1 MNHTIIYDFETS
13 GLNPFYDDITEI
25 GCKCIE
31 TGKEFTCLLKPLSN
45 RLLNKKN
52 MEVTGITNKMLSE
65 SGLPTMKA
73 YCVMFD
79 YLLEHYDKDSTLS
92 LIAHNGRTFDD
103 IFLKRA
109 HRYLQENGNHTYDE
123 MMNNIVF
130 IDSLLLSRLV
140 HPERYSHS
148 MRSMCATYNITNE
161 AEHRAMGDV
170 KALCS
175 LWEYLIKQL
184 KAKGISTDSKT
195 IQKLLFI

>member
-13 GLNPFYDDITEI
+13 GLNPFHDDITEI

-31 TGKEFTCLLKPLSN
+31 TDKEFTCLLKPLSN

-52 MEVTGITNKMLSE
+52 MEITGITNKMLSE

-73 YCVMFD
+73 YCAMFD
-79 YLLEHYDKDSTLS
+79 YLLEHYHKDSTLS
-92 LIAHNGRTFDD
+92 LIAHNGRSFDD

-123 MMNNIVF
+123 MMNDIVF

-148 MRSMCATYNITNE
+148 MKSMCTTYNITNE

-170 KALCS
+170 NALCN
-175 LWEYLIKQL
+175 LWGYLTQQI
-184 KAKGISTDSKT
+184 KAKGLSTDTKT